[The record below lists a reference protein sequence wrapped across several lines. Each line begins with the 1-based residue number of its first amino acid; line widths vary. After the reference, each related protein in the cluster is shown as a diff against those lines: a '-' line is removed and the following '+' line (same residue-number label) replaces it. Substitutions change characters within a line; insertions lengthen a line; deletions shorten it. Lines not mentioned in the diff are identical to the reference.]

1 MGPLSEE
8 RFDERCSVNFARLG
22 SKWFDASRAPVLSY
36 AHVKPQAAQ
45 THVAREGCYVIY
57 IT

>member
-8 RFDERCSVNFARLG
+8 RVDESSVNFVRLG

-36 AHVKPQAAQ
+36 ARVKQ
-45 THVAREGCYVIY
+45 TS
-57 IT
+57 